1 MTTFW
6 NELYRYLLLKELIIP
21 KNWQK
26 CQFLGMVKLH
36 ITFIYSL
43 ANDSAKKKI

>member
-6 NELYRYLLLKELIIP
+6 NEFYRYLFLYELIIP

-26 CQFLGMVKLH
+26 CQFFGIVNLH
-36 ITFIYSL
+36 VTFIYLS
-43 ANDSAKKKI
+43 ANDLAEKTD